1 MFELKSINS
10 AAIPAALERVERYR
24 LLNEPRV
31 AQSICQDILAIDPE
45 NQPAL
50 IQLIL
55 SMTDTFAQSTEVS
68 AKAVF
73 DLIPRLT
80 NEYDRV
86 YYTGV
91 IHERQAK
98 ARLNR
103 AYPGSNFDAYELLTE
118 AMAWFEQAEA
128 AHPEHNE
135 DAVLRWNTCARLIMN
150 KKLEARPLSD
160 DSAVMSE

>member
-1 MFELKSINS
+1 MFELKKIHSD
-10 AAIPAALERVERYR
+10 AIPAALERVERYR

-31 AQSICQDILAIDPE
+31 AQSICHDILEVDPD
-45 NQPAL
+45 NQEAL
-50 IQLIL
+50 TQLIL
-55 SMTDTFAQSTEVS
+55 SMTDTFAHSTEVS
-68 AKAVF
+68 AKTVF
-73 DLIPRLT
+73 DLITRLT

-91 IHERQAK
+91 THERQAK

-103 AYPGSNFDAYELLTE
+103 AYPGSDFDAYELLVE

-135 DAVLRWNTCARLIMN
+135 DAVLRWNTCARLIMS
-150 KKLEARPLSD
+150 KKLEARPLSN
-160 DSAVMSE
+160 DSPVMSE